1 MSKSAY
7 QVARE
12 ALSVLEFYSDSYG
25 SSPVFQDERRRVA
38 AELKTKAQEYPD
50 GSGGKEL
57 LLDLAAL
64 FGK

>member
-25 SSPVFQDERRRVA
+25 ASPVFQDERRRVGQ
-38 AELKTKAQEYPD
+38 ELQSKAQEYPD
-50 GSGGKEL
+50 GSAGKEL

-64 FGK
+64 FTK